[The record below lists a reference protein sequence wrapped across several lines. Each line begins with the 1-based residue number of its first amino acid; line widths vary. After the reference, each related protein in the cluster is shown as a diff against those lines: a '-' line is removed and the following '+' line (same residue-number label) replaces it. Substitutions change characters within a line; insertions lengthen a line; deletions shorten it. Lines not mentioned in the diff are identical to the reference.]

1 MTTRKAVA
9 SIKDAARGEV
19 PAARGF
25 RMPAEWERHRAT
37 WMVWPHNRADWDTKM
52 SAAEWSYVEIIRH
65 LVGGER
71 VAVLFQDRTTEL
83 RAVRRLKQS
92 GVDLQQ
98 IDRCRIAT
106 NRSWIRDSGPIFV
119 RRQLSKGKAE
129 IAVTDWGFNGWARYR
144 AWQLDNSVPRR
155 VSRRLGVRRFDAMLP
170 TRKGFRSVVLE
181 GGSIDVNGCGLMLA
195 TEECLL
201 GLVQI
206 RNPALKRADL
216 ERVFADYLGVQ
227 KVLWLNQGIIGDDT
241 HGHVDDVARFVSKDT
256 VVAAIESDPSDEN
269 HKRLKDNFR
278 RLKLMTDQRGRPL
291 RIVKIPMPSP
301 LYFEEKRLP
310 ASYLNFYVGN
320 RCVLVPTFND
330 LRDRRALAVLA
341 RLFPEREVIGIHAVD
356 LVLGLGTIHCLTQQE
371 PATKN

>member
-1 MTTRKAVA
+1 M
-9 SIKDAARGEV
+9 
-19 PAARGF
+19 
-25 RMPAEWERHRAT
+25 
-37 WMVWPHNRADWDTKM
+37 
-52 SAAEWSYVEIIRH
+52 
-65 LVGGER
+65 
-71 VAVLFQDRTTEL
+71 
-83 RAVRRLKQS
+83 
-92 GVDLQQ
+92 
-98 IDRCRIAT
+98 
-106 NRSWIRDSGPIFV
+106 
-119 RRQLSKGKAE
+119 
-129 IAVTDWGFNGWARYR
+129 
-144 AWQLDNSVPRR
+144 
-155 VSRRLGVRRFDAMLP
+155 
-170 TRKGFRSVVLE
+170 VLE